1 MTRFAATTLAP
12 VLLLLAAAGWGG
24 VWIWLAL
31 AYLTLLVFALDRLG
45 GLAAPGDPGTA
56 FPAGTTLSAAL
67 GLIHFPLLA
76 LAAFVVAAGVWPE
89 WLANL
94 TSAAA
99 AGVLDPSAYL
109 QSVFGGA
116 S

>member
-45 GLAAPGDPGTA
+45 GWRRRAIPALPFRPAPRFRQRWG
-56 FPAGTTLSAAL
+56 
-67 GLIHFPLLA
+67 
-76 LAAFVVAAGVWPE
+76 
-89 WLANL
+89 
-94 TSAAA
+94 
-99 AGVLDPSAYL
+99 
-109 QSVFGGA
+109 
-116 S
+116 